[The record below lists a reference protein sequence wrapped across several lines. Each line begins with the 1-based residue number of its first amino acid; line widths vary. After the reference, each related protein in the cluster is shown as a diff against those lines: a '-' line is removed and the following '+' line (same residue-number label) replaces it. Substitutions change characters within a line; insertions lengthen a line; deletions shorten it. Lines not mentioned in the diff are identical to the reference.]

1 MRSTTSVAM
10 KTAENPAE
18 TTEPESAGRIRA
30 IVCDYG
36 GVLTNP
42 LAETYAH
49 LSQTT
54 GVSLWEI
61 GAALAYATERDG
73 VQPMSELEVA
83 KISEREFCDRIES
96 ALLATSGRELELTG
110 FRETW
115 FAGRTPNTPFINY
128 LRTVRA
134 RGYRLALLTNNV
146 LEWEPLWRATIPV
159 DELFCLVV
167 NSAEEGVRKPDPVIY
182 RTTLERLGIP
192 ASDSLF
198 VDDVEENCVAAEH
211 AGLSYV
217 RFETTEQAIEQIE
230 RHLATDSRLLR
241 TTR

>member
-1 MRSTTSVAM
+1 
-10 KTAENPAE
+10 
-18 TTEPESAGRIRA
+18 
-30 IVCDYG
+30 
-36 GVLTNP
+36 VLTNP

-49 LSQTT
+49 FSQTS
-54 GVSLWEI
+54 GVSLREI
-61 GAALAYATERDG
+61 GAALAYAVEHDG
-73 VQPMSELEVA
+73 VHPMSELEVA
-83 KISEREFCDRIES
+83 KISEREFCDRLER
-96 ALLATSGRELELTG
+96 ALLATSGRTLEITD
-110 FRETW
+110 FSQRW
-115 FAGRTPNTPFINY
+115 FAGRTPNKPFIDY

-167 NSAEEGVRKPDPVIY
+167 NSAEEGVRKPHPAIY
-182 RTTLERLGIP
+182 QTTLERLGLP
-192 ASDSLF
+192 ASDCLF
-198 VDDVEENCVAAEH
+198 VDDVEANCVAAEH
-211 AGLSYV
+211 AGMSYV